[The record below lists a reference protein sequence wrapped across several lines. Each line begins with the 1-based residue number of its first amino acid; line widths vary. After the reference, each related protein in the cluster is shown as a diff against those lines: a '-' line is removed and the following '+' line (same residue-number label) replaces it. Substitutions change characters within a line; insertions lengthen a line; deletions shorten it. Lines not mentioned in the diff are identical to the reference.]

1 MTTLLFLL
9 LLLSRFLIFDSD
21 YALISCPLCK
31 SNILWNILMI
41 LDSNE
46 EQDQTTCHI
55 QKWQPAFFTFGV
67 ISPCVWIW
75 FLITYWTYCSEIWG
89 YVDMDMKFCKRVSK
103 FKRQTLRACPNLPQ
117 FYTDKFSVTTGWSVL
132 KFWDM
137 IDMDMKFC
145 KMVSKGPPRN
155 APPYSLHK
163 RPNIS
168 ETLQIHHPPPPLKKN
183 NKKKHNKKKNII
195 YIVVPYDKRHSV
207 TLTAPQPP
215 TPNHSSSHK
224 A

>member
-1 MTTLLFLL
+1 MKNRTRRHVTYKNDNRLFLL
-9 LLLSRFLIFDSD
+9 LELSPLVFEFDFSLPIGHIVLKFGD
-21 YALISCPLCK
+21 
-31 SNILWNILMI
+31 MI
-41 LDSNE
+41 
-46 EQDQTTCHI
+46 
-55 QKWQPAFFTFGV
+55 
-67 ISPCVWIW
+67 
-75 FLITYWTYCSEIWG
+75 
-89 YVDMDMKFCKRVSK
+89 DMDMKFCKRVSK

-168 ETLQIHHPPPPLKKN
+168 ETLQIHPPPLKKN
-183 NKKKHNKKKNII
+183 NKKNHNKKKHNI
-195 YIVVPYDKRHSV
+195 YCCS
-207 TLTAPQPP
+207 L
-215 TPNHSSSHK
+215 
-224 A
+224 